1 MRTLFHTTINGWVYW
16 IPAYL
21 GRPNAGSVTSPA
33 LESAIDIYSTHQYLF
48 DSPTA
53 AKKFAAQNSNLCK
66 PLERYCNESGAA
78 ERKFDLYPPFGIPQF
93 IFNFK
98 WIFYRGAFLK
108 SERRLFSKVAAVLM
122 KTCWTSTS
130 GFIFVREQVVY
141 ICSFEIFKWC
151 KIEGSQRSLNML
163 LVRGTHHH
171 LNNPLLHTHRWR
183 LVLKETAWRQGGW
196 S

>member
-1 MRTLFHTTINGWVYW
+1 MNRVQQRENLTSTRLLEFLNLF
-16 IPAYL
+16 
-21 GRPNAGSVTSPA
+21 
-33 LESAIDIYSTHQYLF
+33 
-48 DSPTA
+48 
-53 AKKFAAQNSNLCK
+53 
-66 PLERYCNESGAA
+66 
-78 ERKFDLYPPFGIPQF
+78 
-93 IFNFK
+93 FK

-108 SERRLFSKVAAVLM
+108 SERRLISKVAAVLM
-122 KTCWTSTS
+122 KTCRTSTS

-196 S
+196 SFCKSLISWKVNSQTILIPKKGRGDYKKRTGVSFPVVPV